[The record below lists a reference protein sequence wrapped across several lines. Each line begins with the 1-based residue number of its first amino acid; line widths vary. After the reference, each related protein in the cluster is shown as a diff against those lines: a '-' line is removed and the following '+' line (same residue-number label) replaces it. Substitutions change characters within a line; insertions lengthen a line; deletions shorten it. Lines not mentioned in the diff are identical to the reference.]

1 MTIFRDIAHM
11 LARAKRKAHPAVST
25 RQECRIRSRTPFPR
39 YATAAKDALR
49 QCTRES
55 STETLE
61 AARLALASVLADD
74 ECERIEDGIVRLLA
88 YAHIAADDELM
99 RLAGRVARRP
109 RP

>member
-25 RQECRIRSRTPFPR
+25 RQGNAEFEVEHLPR
-39 YATAAKDALR
+39 YAAAKDALR

-74 ECERIEDGIVRLLA
+74 ECERIEDGIVRFLA